1 MVQKLSPRE
10 REYVRLAGEWLT
22 DKEIAARVGVS
33 PRTVS
38 NTLARA
44 MRKLGVSS
52 RRDAARLLVS
62 SDYSGHSIPLA
73 DDGRLPLHQPPK
85 GGPDENR
92 GRTETARKGEGSTP
106 VHLAAAGGRPDR
118 VLEGPDGDAGEV
130 QADSSRRALSVS
142 SDKSGSDSRP
152 GPAERGG
159 DWRLS
164 PPPQSRAKRLLIVLA
179 VAAGL
184 LIFILGLT
192 SLAQIIL
199 TQHETID
206 RSVRIG

>member
-1 MVQKLSPRE
+1 MVQELSPRE

-62 SDYSGHSIPLA
+62 SDYPGHSIPLA
-73 DDGRLPLHQPPK
+73 DDGRHPLHQPPK

-92 GRTETARKGEGSTP
+92 GRTAAIGE
-106 VHLAAAGGRPDR
+106 
-118 VLEGPDGDAGEV
+118 E
-130 QADSSRRALSVS
+130 RALGERMMRTLGFDFDRGRLDVS
-142 SDKSGSDSRP
+142 LHPSARTRSRLRRSG
-152 GPAERGG
+152 
-159 DWRLS
+159 W
-164 PPPQSRAKRLLIVLA
+164 
-179 VAAGL
+179 
-184 LIFILGLT
+184 
-192 SLAQIIL
+192 
-199 TQHETID
+199 
-206 RSVRIG
+206 